1 MTKINNDRVV
11 SDAEKQAIVNII
23 EQKDV
28 RDHFVEAEKQAIVN
42 IIEQKDVRDHFVE
55 QEIRKFSLRYPNA
68 DLQMIS
74 HYFFAVG
81 LEIGLLGLTFQ
92 LEQETKNAADVRG

>member
-23 EQKDV
+23 EQ
-28 RDHFVEAEKQAIVN
+28 AEKQAIVN

-55 QEIRKFSLRYPNA
+55 REIRKFSLRYPNA